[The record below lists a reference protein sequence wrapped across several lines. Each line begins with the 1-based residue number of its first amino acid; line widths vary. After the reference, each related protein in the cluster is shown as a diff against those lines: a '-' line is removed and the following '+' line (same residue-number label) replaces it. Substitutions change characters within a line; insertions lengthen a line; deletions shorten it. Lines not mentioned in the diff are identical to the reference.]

1 MKKLYRSK
9 QDVLGGV
16 CGGLGK
22 YFEIDE
28 TIVRVL
34 FTFFIFTPF
43 PIFITYLI
51 LWMVIPSEPKE
62 L

>member
-1 MKKLYRSK
+1 MKKLYRLK
-9 QDVLGGV
+9 QNVLGGV
-16 CGGLGK
+16 CGGLGR

-28 TIVRVL
+28 TIIRVL
-34 FTFFIFTPF
+34 FAFLIFTPF

-51 LWMVIPSEPKE
+51 LWMVIPSEPQE

>member
-1 MKKLYRSK
+1 MKKLYRSN
-9 QDVLGGV
+9 QNVLGGV
-16 CGGLGK
+16 CEGLGK
-22 YFEIDE
+22 YFEIDG
-28 TIVRVL
+28 TIIRVL
-34 FTFFIFTPF
+34 FALLIFTPF